1 MKGHSFSFS
10 TNSVSMWPAMRP
22 PLSVDPGVIMKYRSL
37 SLIVGALTALV
48 SVAPAQAV
56 TYTYAANMNAAA
68 EGPSVVSSG
77 LGFAVVTFD
86 DAALTVLLTENW
98 AFLTA
103 PVSAN
108 HIHCCTAAPGTG
120 SSSVVLPF
128 TGVPASTSG
137 FYTNT
142 FTMTQTAFSSLL
154 AGAAAGEAYVNLHTS
169 AYPGGE
175 IRGFLQ
181 GPALP
186 VPEPAALVLML
197 AGAAAVVSVARKCKQ
212 A

>member
-1 MKGHSFSFS
+1 
-10 TNSVSMWPAMRP
+10 
-22 PLSVDPGVIMKYRSL
+22 
-37 SLIVGALTALV
+37 
-48 SVAPAQAV
+48 
-56 TYTYAANMNAAA
+56 
-68 EGPSVVSSG
+68 
-77 LGFAVVTFD
+77 
-86 DAALTVLLTENW
+86 
-98 AFLTA
+98 
-103 PVSAN
+103 
-108 HIHCCTAAPGTG
+108 
-120 SSSVVLPF
+120 
-128 TGVPASTSG
+128 
-137 FYTNT
+137 
-142 FTMTQTAFSSLL
+142 LL